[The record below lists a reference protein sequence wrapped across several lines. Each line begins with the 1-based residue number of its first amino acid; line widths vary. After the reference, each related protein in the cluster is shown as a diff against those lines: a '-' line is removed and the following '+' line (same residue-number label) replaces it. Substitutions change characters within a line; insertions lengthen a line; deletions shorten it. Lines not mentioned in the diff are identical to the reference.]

1 MFQNR
6 AKSFFSCFASFLTI
20 FLNFL
25 NRCIRSTSSI
35 STIVRFLSR
44 ARGPKKWKGI
54 VFQSYCLSTDRIEI
68 DRHYNCGFLSF
79 RTKFLGNENKREYTY
94 LQTVHE
100 LYLFPKKM
108 FESEK
113 IKSRGSNLR
122 LVLEISSSSLYSHTI
137 NFQISISANFV

>member
-1 MFQNR
+1 MEG
-6 AKSFFSCFASFLTI
+6 
-20 FLNFL
+20 
-25 NRCIRSTSSI
+25 
-35 STIVRFLSR
+35 V
-44 ARGPKKWKGI
+44 
-54 VFQSYCLSTDRIEI
+54 VFESYCSSTDRNEI

-79 RTKFLGNENKREYTY
+79 KTIFLRNENKREYTC

-122 LVLEISSSSLYSHTI
+122 PVLEISSSSLYSDTI
-137 NFQISISANFV
+137 NFQISMSANFD